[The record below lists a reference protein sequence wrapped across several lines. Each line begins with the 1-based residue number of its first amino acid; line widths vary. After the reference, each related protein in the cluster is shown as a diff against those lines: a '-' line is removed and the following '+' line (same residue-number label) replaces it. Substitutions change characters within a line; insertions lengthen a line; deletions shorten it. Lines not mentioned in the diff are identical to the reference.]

1 MAQLASDD
9 NWEQGTGSGPV
20 CPRCREIRAVLHPR
34 CLSSLPGQIIP
45 VCLVLDLFMRLLL
58 LVFSYKHGFGI
69 ANSNAP
75 PGVGADRYHTCRRQ
89 VGWGPWPTSKGAVS
103 HPPANGCR
111 GWPEFLIEGGKADLN
126 ADFLKLRITV
136 RVRPSKSMGCARPLK
151 ILENR
156 KKKKKSEDNNQA
168 SSATRVGIL
177 VFESSCLEK
186 FHPRFFF
193 FFF

>member
-1 MAQLASDD
+1 M
-9 NWEQGTGSGPV
+9 
-20 CPRCREIRAVLHPR
+20 
-34 CLSSLPGQIIP
+34 
-45 VCLVLDLFMRLLL
+45 
-58 LVFSYKHGFGI
+58 
-69 ANSNAP
+69 
-75 PGVGADRYHTCRRQ
+75 GADRYHTCRRQ

-156 KKKKKSEDNNQA
+156 KKKKKVKITTKLPQQPELA
-168 SSATRVGIL
+168 
-177 VFESSCLEK
+177 FWCLN
-186 FHPRFFF
+186 PVV
-193 FFF
+193 

>member
-1 MAQLASDD
+1 M
-9 NWEQGTGSGPV
+9 
-20 CPRCREIRAVLHPR
+20 
-34 CLSSLPGQIIP
+34 
-45 VCLVLDLFMRLLL
+45 
-58 LVFSYKHGFGI
+58 
-69 ANSNAP
+69 
-75 PGVGADRYHTCRRQ
+75 GADRYHTCRRQ

-193 FFF
+193 FFFNLPLCLSTFFINLRFSDTITWHHMALAKGIAGD